1 MSQSVRTVNYMHNF
15 IDIHSHIHDKAFDE
29 DREAIILDMKEKG
42 FVTITIGTDIIESR
56 KAVETAE
63 KYSNV
68 WATVGMHPVD
78 NRTEV
83 FDRDAYKA
91 LLMHPKVV
99 ALGECGLDYRVP
111 RSSLKKEESEVGLA
125 KEDLVSK
132 AEKERQKNLFIEQ
145 IELAVQ
151 CDKPLML
158 HGRPDIGMDAYDDM
172 LFILKNAQTRLGNK
186 VRGNA
191 HFFVGDM
198 NIARQFNDMGF
209 TVSFSGVIT
218 FAKVYEELVRTIPLD
233 MMHAETDSPYATPA
247 PHRGKRNTPLYV
259 EHIYEKIAE
268 IKGLDKEVVR
278 EQLIKNA
285 TRVFGV

>member
-1 MSQSVRTVNYMHNF
+1 MNHNF
-15 IDIHSHIHDKAFDE
+15 IDVHSHIHDKAFDE
-29 DREAIILDMKEKG
+29 DRDVVLGEMKERG
-42 FVTITIGTDIIESR
+42 FATITVGTDIVESK
-56 KAVETAE
+56 KAVEAAE
-63 KYSNV
+63 KYDHV

-83 FDRDAYKA
+83 FDRDAYKT

-99 ALGECGLDYRVP
+99 ALGECGLDYFHIQKFEGNKDTEIDRQH
-111 RSSLKKEESEVGLA
+111 SL
-125 KEDLVSK
+125 
-132 AEKERQKNLFIEQ
+132 FMEQ
-145 IELAVQ
+145 IELAVE

-158 HGRPDIGMDAYDDM
+158 HGRPDVGMDAYEDM
-172 LFILKNAQTRLGNK
+172 LFILAKAKARLGDK

-198 NIARQFNDMGF
+198 NIAQQFNDLGF

-218 FAKVYEELVRTIPLD
+218 FAKMYEELVRTIPLD
-233 MMHAETDSPYATPA
+233 MMHAETDSPYATPV

-268 IKGLDKEVVR
+268 VKSITKEEVR
-278 EQLIKNA
+278 EQLVKNA
-285 TRVFGV
+285 VRVFGLTN